1 MTLENTARLGSCR
14 TFGYNYGME
23 LIILIGIPGSGKSTY
38 ARTLGK
44 PTLSLDA
51 IRQQLY
57 GDASILGNSAEVER
71 VFRQQIETHAQA
83 GQDIVLDATHTSSRR
98 RQRMIRL
105 GRKLGYDRI
114 VGVWL
119 QTPLKESLARNR
131 KRERH
136 VPDFVLR
143 TMQRRLEN
151 QPPSLDEGFDKI
163 KKVRG

>member
-1 MTLENTARLGSCR
+1 MEL
-14 TFGYNYGME
+14 FGYNSVVE

-38 ARTLGK
+38 AQSLGK

-51 IRQQLY
+51 IRHQLY
-57 GDASILGNSAEVER
+57 GDASVLGDSSTVER
-71 VFRQQIETHAQA
+71 LFRQQIETHAQA
-83 GQDIVLDATHTSSRR
+83 GQDVVLDATHTSSRR

-105 GRKLGYDRI
+105 GRRLGYDRI
-114 VGVWL
+114 TGIWL

-143 TMQRRLEN
+143 NMQRRLES

-163 KKVRG
+163 KKIRA